1 MGCPA
6 EKQPHPFTRAPG
18 APVHFPGVDGPAF
31 VAPGMALGSAAAW
44 PLQQLRCGASPHPP
58 SPLSLLSAPPAEKA
72 EWSVP
77 SEPVTVTAAVTA
89 AEERARRGGGD
100 GRTEGGSIP
109 ACHCGAA
116 AAAARKPLRENTSPL
131 VVAHIPQRRDH
142 RRS

>member
-1 MGCPA
+1 M
-6 EKQPHPFTRAPG
+6 
-18 APVHFPGVDGPAF
+18 HFPGVDGPAF

-89 AEERARRGGGD
+89 AEERARRGGETD
-100 GRTEGGSIP
+100 GRKEAPSLPAIAVRRLLLLGS
-109 ACHCGAA
+109 HSG
-116 AAAARKPLRENTSPL
+116 KTPLRSSSLIFPNAGTTAGREGDLASSVHP
-131 VVAHIPQRRDH
+131 
-142 RRS
+142 